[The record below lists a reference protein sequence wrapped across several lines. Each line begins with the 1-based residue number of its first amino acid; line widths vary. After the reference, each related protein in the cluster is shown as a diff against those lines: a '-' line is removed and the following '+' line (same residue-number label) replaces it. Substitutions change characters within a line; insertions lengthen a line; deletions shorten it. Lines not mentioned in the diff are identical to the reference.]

1 MFRRTVLSLALAAA
15 FSSAA
20 YAQCDTRFQVVNGTD
35 QAVREIYVSS
45 SQTQSWGN
53 DLLGAN
59 VLPPGQTFL
68 VTPSAAGLYDIKVVM
83 MNDQSQEL
91 RQVNVCQISSVAVT
105 PAGLRAQ

>member
-35 QAVREIYVSS
+35 QPVREIYVSS
-45 SQTQSWGN
+45 LQTQNWGD

-59 VLPPGQTFL
+59 VLAPGQTFL
-68 VTPSAAGLYDIKVVM
+68 VTPSAAGLYDVRVVM
-83 MNDQSQEL
+83 MNSQASEL
-91 RQVNVCQISSVAVT
+91 RQVDVCRISSVAVT